1 MSTDVLR
8 HDGLDRLLRGID
20 FIFSKVVSA
29 VVDPLRRLWAR
40 TVRNLKTAAA
50 VKGGAKPGAAP
61 QQTDEPRTSL
71 LIRWREVRIRR
82 NAEREFESLM
92 SLDPRMRSEWEAIR
106 DRAEWST

>member
-20 FIFSKVVSA
+20 FIFSKLVSA
-29 VVDPLRRLWAR
+29 VFDPLRRLWAR

-50 VKGGAKPGAAP
+50 VKDADRSAAAP
-61 QQTDEPRTSL
+61 QQEDGSPPSL
-71 LIRWREVRIRR
+71 YVRWRAIRIRR
-82 NAEREFESLM
+82 SAEREFESLM